1 MILGHRY
8 QLDLSVTVSSRGGGG
23 SYVNERNEKTT
34 KAKKKKGV
42 LFSLFSR
49 ATICDEESFLIL

>member
-8 QLDLSVTVSSRGGGG
+8 QLDLSVTVSSRSGGG

-34 KAKKKKGV
+34 KAKKKKGYYFLCFHELQYV
-42 LFSLFSR
+42 MKSLF
-49 ATICDEESFLIL
+49 